1 MPKCKIVDKLYS
13 LLITSAVVIVTGSI
27 LILTI
32 ESGKPGSQINSELDA
47 VWWTVSTVSTV
58 GFGDIVPVTDAGKI
72 MAIFFMLFGISILG
86 IFLSVLGTRF
96 YKRQFEKN
104 ENDLTL
110 TQEKFFQRIDDLE
123 KNQKELQKDL
133 RDLIEKLKQNS

>member
-1 MPKCKIVDKLYS
+1 VDKLYS
-13 LLITSAVVIVTGSI
+13 LLIISVVVVIAGSM

-32 ESGKPGSQINSELDA
+32 ESGQPGSQINSGLDA

-72 MAIFFMLFGISILG
+72 MAIFFMIFGISILG

-96 YKRQFEKN
+96 YRNQFEKD
-104 ENDLTL
+104 EKELTKI
-110 TQEKFFQRIDDLE
+110 QEKYFQRMNNLE

-133 RDLIEKLKQNS
+133 RELIEKLKNS

>member
-1 MPKCKIVDKLYS
+1 MDKLYS
-13 LLITSAVVIVTGSI
+13 LLIVSVAVIITGSI

-32 ESGKPGSQINSELDA
+32 ESGQPGSQINSVLDA

-72 MAIFFMLFGISILG
+72 MAIFFMIFGISILG

-96 YKRQFEKN
+96 YKNQFEK
-104 ENDLTL
+104 D
-110 TQEKFFQRIDDLE
+110 EKEF
-123 KNQKELQKDL
+123 
-133 RDLIEKLKQNS
+133 

>member
-1 MPKCKIVDKLYS
+1 MP
-13 LLITSAVVIVTGSI
+13 
-27 LILTI
+27 
-32 ESGKPGSQINSELDA
+32 PGSQINSGLDA

-72 MAIFFMLFGISILG
+72 MAIFFMIFGISILG

-96 YKRQFEKN
+96 YKRQFEKDKK
-104 ENDLTL
+104 EISKI
-110 TQEKFFQRIDDLE
+110 QEKYFQRMNDLE

-133 RDLIEKLKQNS
+133 RELIEKLKQSP